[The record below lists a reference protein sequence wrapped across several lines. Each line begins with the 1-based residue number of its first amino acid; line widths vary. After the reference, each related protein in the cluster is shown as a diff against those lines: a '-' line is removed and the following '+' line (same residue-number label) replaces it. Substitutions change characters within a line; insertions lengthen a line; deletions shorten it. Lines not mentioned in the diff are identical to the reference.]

1 MPWVKSNYYRY
12 IFNACYNIDFDIP
25 KADRCEKCEE
35 IKINKS
41 QKISISIEENNVHDL
56 NKE

>member
-1 MPWVKSNYYRY
+1 MPWVKSNYYSY

-41 QKISISIEENNVHDL
+41 QKYQLALKKRTFMI
-56 NKE
+56 